1 MIGLFILIG
10 IVVNNGIML
19 IDRALQLRGEG
30 VERGEALAQAGQDR
44 IRPILMTAGTTI
56 LGVVPMILHHP
67 TLAGIY
73 YHSVAIIVA
82 GGLATSTIITLIFLP
97 ATYALI
103 EDIAES
109 SVARWRWV
117 VGRR

>member
-19 IDRALQLRGEG
+19 IDRTVQLRAAGMA
-30 VERGEALAQAGQDR
+30 RDDALARAGQDR

-56 LGVVPMILHHP
+56 LGVLPMILHHP

-73 YHSVAIIVA
+73 YHSIAIIVA
-82 GGLATSTIITLIFLP
+82 GGLATSTVITLIFLP
-97 ATYALI
+97 ATYSMI
-103 EDIAES
+103 EDLALS
-109 SVARWRWV
+109 SLSRWRSF
-117 VGRR
+117 VG